1 MFLSKIQLHSE
12 LNFIFGLEI
21 KTNAMNH
28 TKIILFSCLLFG
40 AVPINAQNK
49 SKQVSVQDTVP
60 FSKPEVLPQFPG
72 GDAKLIEFVSS
83 NIKYPAKAKK
93 KGNVGTSYISFIIK
107 KSGEVAQIKTY
118 KGIPG
123 CASCDE
129 EAMRVVKLMPKWI
142 PGKQEGKV
150 VDVQYILPVKFSL
163 K

>member
-1 MFLSKIQLHSE
+1 
-12 LNFIFGLEI
+12 
-21 KTNAMNH
+21 MNH
-28 TKIILFSCLLFG
+28 SKIILFILFLLL
-40 AVPINAQNK
+40 NASVFSQNK
-49 SKQVSVQDTVP
+49 AKQVNIQDTVP
-60 FSKPEVLPQFPG
+60 FSKPEILPQFPG
-72 GDAKLIEFVSS
+72 GDNKLIEFVSS
-83 NIKYPAKAKK
+83 NIKYPARAKK

-107 KSGEVAQIKTY
+107 KTGEVASIKTY

-142 PGKQEGKV
+142 PGKQEGKS

>member
-1 MFLSKIQLHSE
+1 
-12 LNFIFGLEI
+12 
-21 KTNAMNH
+21 MNH
-28 TKIILFSCLLFG
+28 SKIILFILFLLL
-40 AVPINAQNK
+40 NASVFSQNK
-49 SKQVSVQDTVP
+49 AKQVNIQDTVP
-60 FSKPEVLPQFPG
+60 FSKPEILPQFPG
-72 GDAKLIEFVSS
+72 GDNKLIEFVSS
-83 NIKYPAKAKK
+83 NIKYPARAKK

-107 KSGEVAQIKTY
+107 KTGEVASIKTY

-142 PGKQEGKV
+142 PGKQEGKA

>member
-1 MFLSKIQLHSE
+1 
-12 LNFIFGLEI
+12 
-21 KTNAMNH
+21 MNH
-28 TKIILFSCLLFG
+28 PKIILFVLINILAT
-40 AVPINAQNK
+40 AVFAQSK
-49 SKQVSVQDTVP
+49 SKQVTMKDTVP
-60 FSKPEVLPQFPG
+60 FIKPEVLPQFPG
-72 GDAKLIEFVSS
+72 GDTKLMDFVSA

-107 KSGEVAQIKTY
+107 KSGEVASIKTY

-129 EAMRVVKLMPKWI
+129 EAIRVVKLMPKWI

-150 VDVQYILPVKFSL
+150 VDVQYILPIKFSL